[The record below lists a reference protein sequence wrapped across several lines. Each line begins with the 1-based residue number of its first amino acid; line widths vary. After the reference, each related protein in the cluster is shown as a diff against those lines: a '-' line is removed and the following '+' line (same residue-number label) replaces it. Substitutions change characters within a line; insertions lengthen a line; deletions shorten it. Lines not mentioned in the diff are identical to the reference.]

1 MTRMKPYLKR
11 RSLAPEAKPQES
23 PLKAILQYAAV
34 PLTLITALLYLLGQ
48 VHYGAYR
55 SYWGLPE
62 SLFPLSKDQSLI
74 NGFFR
79 SLYYSTTM
87 LPTMLLVMI
96 GLVVAML
103 TVIVSTYR
111 PIFERFSRAL
121 SKVVPV
127 ARKHVIIT
135 SAHDTAMDGIS
146 LVACVILG
154 LFLLLTVVFPCKWV
168 ADQAKESARQ
178 EHQEILAGKESGK
191 QFSAWAVLQV
201 KTDATTFAAYS
212 GHLIQISATHV
223 ALYDK
228 QRGLLIFP
236 LANVARIEIPER
248 RPGGKR

>member
-1 MTRMKPYLKR
+1 MKPHLKR
-11 RSLAPEAKPQES
+11 RSPAPETKPQES

-48 VHYGAYR
+48 VHYGAYL

-79 SLYYSTTM
+79 SLHYSTTM

-96 GLVVAML
+96 GLLVAML
-103 TVIVSTYR
+103 TVFVSTYR
-111 PIFERFSRAL
+111 PIVERIFRAF

-127 ARKHVIIT
+127 VRKHVVIT
-135 SAHDTAMDGIS
+135 SAHDTVMNSIF
-146 LVACVILG
+146 LVACLIGV
-154 LFLLLTVVFPCKWV
+154 LFLLLTVIFPCMWV
-168 ADQAKESARQ
+168 ANQAKESARKD
-178 EHQEILAGKESGK
+178 HQEILAGKENGK
-191 QFSAWAVLQV
+191 QFSSLAVLQV
-201 KTDATTFAAYS
+201 KTDAPAFAAYS
-212 GHLIQISATHV
+212 GHLIQTSATHV

-236 LANVARIEIPER
+236 LASVVRIEIPER
-248 RPGGKR
+248 RPSGKR

>member
-1 MTRMKPYLKR
+1 MKPYLKR
-11 RSLAPEAKPQES
+11 RSPAPEAKPQES

-48 VHYGAYR
+48 VHYGAYL

-79 SLYYSTTM
+79 SLHYSTTM

-96 GLVVAML
+96 GLLVAMF
-103 TVIVSTYR
+103 TVVVSTYR
-111 PIFERFSRAL
+111 PIVERFSRAL
-121 SKVVPV
+121 SKVAPV
-127 ARKHVIIT
+127 AHKHVVIT
-135 SAHDTAMDGIS
+135 PAHDTAMDGIS
-146 LVACVILG
+146 LVACLIGG

-168 ADQAKESARQ
+168 ADQSKECARK

-191 QFSAWAVLQV
+191 QFSARAVLQV
-201 KTDATTFAAYS
+201 KTDTTTFATYS
-212 GHLIQISATHV
+212 GHLIQISATHA

-236 LANVARIEIPER
+236 LANVARIEIPEHS
-248 RPGGKR
+248 PGGKR